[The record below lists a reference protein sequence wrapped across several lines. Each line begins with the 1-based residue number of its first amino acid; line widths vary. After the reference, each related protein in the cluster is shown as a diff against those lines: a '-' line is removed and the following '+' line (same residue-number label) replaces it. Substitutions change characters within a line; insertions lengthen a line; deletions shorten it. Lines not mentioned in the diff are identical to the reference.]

1 MLKAAVTWSFLESWL
16 DGVLVCK
23 YKLIFWKFCVEIQ
36 QKSRKIYSAFSY
48 VYFNFI
54 ARPGNN
60 QQDLKTRF
68 KLPTRFKIVPVVFFT
83 LLSRCLSP
91 LRCIN
96 GYRRI

>member
-1 MLKAAVTWSFLESWL
+1 MLKTAVTWSFLESWL

-60 QQDLKTRF
+60 QQDLKLCR
-68 KLPTRFKIVPVVFFT
+68 LCSSLYSHGASLHPGV
-83 LLSRCLSP
+83 
-91 LRCIN
+91 
-96 GYRRI
+96 